1 MNLAERLQR
10 LQSQAGTRSPVPPAP
25 PSVPVA
31 PAPLAGPSL
40 KERLE
45 RMATARSRSAES
57 GLASLIR
64 LTGATAL
71 TDDLLCVEWR
81 RPLPWRHGSVE
92 IDLDADAVVSL
103 PLRQGHAVRQRARE
117 LLFLDTET
125 TGVSGGTGTVVFLLG
140 LLRFCAGEIVVRQY
154 VATRFSSEP
163 AMLGVL
169 GEAVRRAGCLVTY
182 NGKSFD
188 VPLLRTRYGMHRE
201 SSPFEGMPH
210 CDLLHATRRLL
221 RDGWTDCRLQ
231 TAERHALGFSRLDDL
246 PGAEVPAAWQ
256 RWVRH
261 ADPSP
266 VVRILDHNREDLVSL
281 AAIVHR
287 LTSLDVGA
295 PLFGATPRRSAPAG
309 VGATRDGSPW
319 PA

>member
-10 LQSQAGTRSPVPPAP
+10 LQSQAGARTPTLPVP
-25 PSVPVA
+25 PSVP
-31 PAPLAGPSL
+31 PAAAAQPGPSL

-45 RMATARSRSAES
+45 RMAAARTRSAES
-57 GLASLIR
+57 GLASLMR
-64 LTGATAL
+64 LTGATAV

-81 RPLPWRHGSVE
+81 RPLPWRHGSTE
-92 IDLDADAVVSL
+92 IDLGADAVVSL
-103 PLRQGHAVRQRARE
+103 PLRQGHAVRLRARE
-117 LLFLDTET
+117 ILFLDTET
-125 TGVSGGTGTVVFLLG
+125 TGVSGGAGTVVFLLG
-140 LLRFCAGEIVVRQY
+140 LMRFCAGEIVVRQY
-154 VATRFSSEP
+154 LATRFSSEP

-201 SSPFEGMPH
+201 ASPFDGLPH

-231 TAERHALGFSRLDDL
+231 TAERHALGFARLDDL

-281 AAIVHR
+281 AAIVCR

-295 PLFGATPRRSAPAG
+295 PLFGAAPRYGPPEGSAAVQDRRPMA
-309 VGATRDGSPW
+309 P
-319 PA
+319 